1 MAIGNWNLQ
10 FLNHNSQRSYPL
22 TERATKT
29 DIRGAVRLPDS
40 FIVALYLPLH
50 AGLNISPDKFYIK
63 SVLLSPTGYNITI
76 GYDDGTVNFA
86 ALASADEKI
95 AATKAKQ
102 DVAAVNIARSTY
114 TPNRTYALAGID
126 QFSDTVGQVVIGR
139 LDEVDTLPPGLY
151 YFEPAAGALETDA
164 IRPMIRGIPRL
175 RVSSAGDMSDYI
187 YGDVTLIAGNNMR
200 IAVQNSGDADPVITF
215 NAISGLNLN
224 TDCVC
229 EVSTSGECIR
239 CINGVCS
246 DDGNFTL
253 NQGECVEIGAVS
265 GGLKFT
271 DICASPCCGCAELDA
286 LSTQIDRFG
295 DGVNTLQNFVT
306 RLSSEVTQMSL
317 VVLGSRLG
325 DTGCSTCN

>member
-1 MAIGNWNLQ
+1 MPVGNWNLQ
-10 FLNHNSQRSYPL
+10 WLNHNSQRSYPL
-22 TERATKT
+22 TERASKT
-29 DIRGAVRLPDS
+29 DTTGAIRLPDS
-40 FIVALYLPLH
+40 FIVALYLPLQ

-76 GYDDGTVNFA
+76 GYDYG
-86 ALASADEKI
+86 
-95 AATKAKQ
+95 AATAQ
-102 DVAAVNIARSTY
+102 GNPDVAAVNIARSTY
-114 TPNRTYALAGID
+114 APNRTYAMAGID
-126 QFSDTVGQVVIGR
+126 QFVDTIGQVVIGR
-139 LDEVDTLPPGLY
+139 LDEVDSLPPGLY
-151 YFEPAAGALETDA
+151 YFEPSATALETDA

-175 RVSSAGDMSDYI
+175 RVSNAGDMSEYI
-187 YGDVTLIAGNNMR
+187 YGDVTLVAGNNMR
-200 IAVQNSGDADPVITF
+200 IAVQNTGNADPVITF

-229 EVSTSGECIR
+229 EVADTGECIR

-246 DDGNFTL
+246 DDGNFTF
-253 NQGECVEIGAVS
+253 NQGECVEIGVVS

-271 DICASPCCGCAELDA
+271 DICASPCCGCEELDA
-286 LSTQIDRFG
+286 LSTQIDRFS

-306 RLSSEVTQMSL
+306 RLGSEVTQMSL